1 MSAAERKEPLTDDA
15 ALPDGAL
22 DAASGG
28 AGVHT
33 YEESGT
39 EQSDSDGIV
48 AKGPISLEAAEP
60 VRVALDDASI
70 VKILADGK

>member
-1 MSAAERKEPLTDDA
+1 MDDTKRKELLAAA
-15 ALPDGAL
+15 ALPDEAL

-48 AKGPISLEAAEP
+48 AKGPISLEVAEP
-60 VRVALDDASI
+60 VRVVLDDSSI
-70 VKILADGK
+70 VKILADGR